1 MKKDFEGVQIDA
13 MIGAYQHKNDFGGQ
27 GAVGLRNVIAGRA
40 ATNPSAFALPDSNV
54 TDGESR
60 EFNILMGVSTEDGRG
75 NITAYAGVR
84 DNKKVL
90 QRDRDYS
97 ACSLDSN
104 PTESFECGGSAT
116 SFPGYFYF
124 PSSIPN
130 PDFDPVNDPPRRA
143 VIRAFTIDPTEGFRP
158 FSADTDL
165 YNFGPTNHYQRPD
178 RRYTLGAFGHYELSE
193 AADVYT
199 QLMFTDYESVAQ
211 IAPGGNFFDS
221 NTINCDNPLLSAN
234 QVDLLGCSPQ
244 MIADGDATTLY
255 IARRN
260 AT

>member
-1 MKKDFEGVQIDA
+1 M
-13 MIGAYQHKNDFGGQ
+13 
-27 GAVGLRNVIAGRA
+27 IAGRA
-40 ATNPSAFALPDSNV
+40 ATNPTAFDLPDSNV

-143 VIRAFTIDPTEGFRP
+143 VIRAFTIDPTGLVRWRADASPEAYEARTHRLVVEAVAAGGASPTTNTSFFAPARHRIASESRSAAAT
-158 FSADTDL
+158 FS
-165 YNFGPTNHYQRPD
+165 GVSPPP
-178 RRYTLGAFGHYELSE
+178 S
-193 AADVYT
+193 
-199 QLMFTDYESVAQ
+199 
-211 IAPGGNFFDS
+211 AP
-221 NTINCDNPLLSAN
+221 
-234 QVDLLGCSPQ
+234 
-244 MIADGDATTLY
+244 
-255 IARRN
+255 
-260 AT
+260 